1 MKICELEVILKVDAS
16 TIISRSIRFDLGI
29 KYNYAKSLINLGYV
43 PTVYVQDYL
52 KHINSFNSF
61 NEEIPNKKS
70 PDDFIK
76 SFDILIESLKNNG
89 YQESE
94 DKIFTTTEG
103 ELLNGA
109 HRVST
114 LAALGREVNVH
125 EIGGDAELYDFEFF
139 QKKGLLENVSDRA
152 IVGSL
157 ELEPAVRLLIVYPVV
172 PNQFEPQIESQIS
185 KLGTLFFKKLVPA
198 NFNLIT
204 NIKLINYFIHGD
216 QNHLA
221 WVGSS
226 SDKFSGIRRHAEES
240 MGTGRIRF
248 YLIKNIS
255 DENFLHLKDDLRKII
270 GVGNYSLHG
279 TDSFQETQ
287 DVIHAVC
294 HPESLRCAKKNLNLA
309 SLMLADWLKEM
320 SYALNADTRVRAN
333 FCVGGS
339 GPLGAFGARQV
350 SDLDLLSEKPLEALQ
365 NISFVSFH
373 DVSDVPYESSVMEF
387 LIDPEKYFYFLG
399 FKFISVNE
407 LKKMKLNRKETK
419 DIHDLRLLEE
429 ILDPKNLWNG
439 LLSRTVNRLTIL
451 VYWRIRHRFKK
462 FITSIKILLLKRRR
476 LAQIVKKLR
485 SLLKFGL

>member
-1 MKICELEVILKVDAS
+1 MFLKVDAG

-52 KHINSFNSF
+52 QHINSFNSF
-61 NEEIPNKKS
+61 NEEMPIKKS

-76 SFDILIESLKNNG
+76 SFDILIESLKING

-94 DKIFTTTEG
+94 DKIFITAEG

-114 LAALGREVNVH
+114 LAALGRQVIVH
-125 EIGGDAELYDFEFF
+125 ELAGDAELYDFEFF
-139 QKKGLLENVSDRA
+139 QNKGLPGDISDRG
-152 IVGSL
+152 IIGSL
-157 ELEPAVRLLIVYPVV
+157 ELETPVRLLIVYPVV
-172 PNQFEPQIESQIS
+172 SNEFEPQIESQIS

-216 QNHLA
+216 QNHLT

-226 SDKFSGIRRHAEES
+226 SDKFSGIRRHTEES

-255 DENFLHLKDDLRKII
+255 DDNFLHLKDNLRKIF

-287 DVIHAVC
+287 DVIHVVC
-294 HPESLRCAKKNLNLA
+294 HPESLRCAKKHLNLA
-309 SLMLADWLKEM
+309 SFKLADWLKEM
-320 SYALNADTRVRAN
+320 TYSLNADARHRAN

-339 GPLGAFGARQV
+339 GPLGAFGVRQI
-350 SDLDLLSEKPLEALQ
+350 SDVDLLSSMPLEAFQ
-365 NISFVSFH
+365 NNSFVSFH
-373 DVSDVPYESSVMEF
+373 DVFSVPYESSVMEF
-387 LIDPEKYFYFLG
+387 LLDPEKHFYFLG
-399 FKFISVNE
+399 FKFISLSE

-429 ILDPKNLWNG
+429 IIGPKNFWNG
-439 LLSRTVNRLTIL
+439 LLSWTGNRLTTL
-451 VYWRIRHRFKK
+451 VYWKVRHRFHK
-462 FITSIKILLLKRRR
+462 ILTSIRILLLKHRH
-476 LAQIVKKLR
+476 LAKIMKKLR
-485 SLLKFGL
+485 SLLTFRS